1 MLNRLLHPD
10 RSLPWVDR
18 GGETQAELVASAHR
32 IAALLAG
39 RRGRI
44 VLSCR
49 HARSFVPGLF
59 GAWFAGALVELLPNI
74 QPGTLDRVD
83 ADADVACVL
92 HDVAERQ
99 DRSPKAIYLPAALA
113 EAAAPDAA
121 APDAAAPDERS
132 AAPAIAWPEVAV
144 CMSTSGT
151 TERPRIVGKT
161 LLQLVTE
168 IDVLAGQFPTARCVL
183 ATVPLSHFYGLLFG
197 VLLPLRLGARIV
209 SHDAL
214 LPADLAAIIERAS
227 VDLMVSTPAHLRAM
241 ASAEMPRGLRVASS
255 GARMP
260 ADLHLRLAT
269 ERGWHVTDV
278 LGSTETGGIATRS
291 HPMAAWTPL
300 PGVAVSAPGDQ
311 LIVESAWCDAGRAVI
326 DDRIELRPDGTFSY
340 LGRGSEVVKIAGK
353 RAHAAAIEATVLA
366 VPGVA
371 DAALLVHATAGREPR
386 VALAIV
392 TAPGA
397 GGAEPGREA
406 IAAAIRR
413 EFDAVFVPKVLKLVP
428 RIPRNERGKLDGDAL
443 RALLGLSD
451 ATTDRIALRRVAPG
465 HYSAYIPP
473 SLVFFRGHFDA
484 LAVLP
489 GAVLVERIV
498 WPAVQREWPALR
510 ALRGIRRLRF
520 RRPVYPDQQLAVTLS
535 HAAGRVGFEVT
546 CAAAPVATGQLVV
559 E

>member
-1 MLNRLLHPD
+1 MLDRLLHLD
-10 RSLPWVDR
+10 RNQPWVDR
-18 GGETQAELVASAHR
+18 GGETQGELVARGHQ

-83 ADADVACVL
+83 ADGDVAWVL

-99 DRSPKAIYLPAALA
+99 DRSAKAIYLPAALA
-113 EAAAPDAA
+113 GTAPAAPA
-121 APDAAAPDERS
+121 
-132 AAPAIAWPEVAV
+132 AIAWPEVAV
-144 CMSTSGT
+144 CMTTSGT

-161 LLQLVTE
+161 LAQLVTE
-168 IDVLAGQFPTARCVL
+168 IDVLAGQFPAARCVL

-214 LPADLAAIIERAS
+214 LPADLAAIIERES

-241 ASAEMPRGLRVASS
+241 AAAEMPRGLRVASS

-269 ERGWHVTDV
+269 DRSWHITDV

-300 PGVAVSAPGDQ
+300 PGVRVSAPGDQ
-311 LIVESAWCDAGRAVI
+311 LVVESAWCDGGRAVI

-340 LGRGSEVVKIAGK
+340 LGRGTEVVKIAGK

-371 DAALLVHATAGREPR
+371 DAALVVHAAAGREPR

-392 TAPGA
+392 TRPGSD
-397 GGAEPGREA
+397 GAAVGRDA

-413 EFDAVFVPKVLKLVP
+413 EFDAVFVPKVLKHVP
-428 RIPRNERGKLDGDAL
+428 RIPRTERGKLDGDAL
-443 RALLGLSD
+443 RALLGLAD
-451 ATTDRIALRRVAPG
+451 VTTDRIALRRVAPG
-465 HYSAYIPP
+465 HYAAYIPAN
-473 SLVFFRGHFDA
+473 LVFFRGHFDA

-489 GAVLVERIV
+489 GAALVERIV
-498 WPAVQREWPALR
+498 WPAVQLEFPGLR

-535 HAAGRVGFEVT
+535 RSADRVGFEVS
-546 CAAAPVATGQLVV
+546 CVALPVASGQLVV

>member
-1 MLNRLLHPD
+1 MLDRLLHPD
-10 RSLPWVDR
+10 RNQPWVDR
-18 GGETQAELVASAHR
+18 GGETQAELVARGHQ

-99 DRSPKAIYLPAALA
+99 DRSAKAIYLPAALA
-113 EAAAPDAA
+113 ETAPVAAAP
-121 APDAAAPDERS
+121 PPPS
-132 AAPAIAWPEVAV
+132 SIAWPEVAV
-144 CMSTSGT
+144 CMTTSGT
-151 TERPRIVGKT
+151 TERPRVVGKT
-161 LLQLVTE
+161 LAQLVTE
-168 IDVLAGQFPTARCVL
+168 IDVLAGQFPAARCVL

-214 LPADLAAIIERAS
+214 LPADLAAIIEREA

-241 ASAEMPRGLRVASS
+241 AAAEMPRGLRVATS

-269 ERGWHVTDV
+269 ERDWHITDV

-300 PGVAVSAPGDQ
+300 PGVQVSAPGDQ
-311 LIVESAWCDAGRAVI
+311 LVVESAWCDARRAVI

-340 LGRGSEVVKIAGK
+340 LGRGTEVVKIAGK

-371 DAALLVHATAGREPR
+371 DAALVLHAAAGREPR

-392 TAPGA
+392 SRPGP
-397 GGAEPGREA
+397 GGADVSRDA

-413 EFDAVFVPKVLKLVP
+413 EFDAVFVPKVLKRVP
-428 RIPRNERGKLDGDAL
+428 RIPRTERGKLDGDAL
-443 RALLGLSD
+443 RALLGLAD
-451 ATTDRIALRRVAPG
+451 ATTDRVALRRVAPG
-465 HYSAYIPP
+465 HYAAYIPAN
-473 SLVFFRGHFDA
+473 LVFFRGHFDA

-498 WPAVQREWPALR
+498 WPAVQLEFPALR

-520 RRPVYPDQQLAVTLS
+520 RRPVYPDQQLAVALS
-535 HAAGRVGFEVT
+535 RSAGRVGFEVS
-546 CAAAPVATGQLVV
+546 CAAAPVASGQLVV

>member
-1 MLNRLLHPD
+1 MLNRLLHPERDRPWAD
-10 RSLPWVDR
+10 RS
-18 GGETQAELVASAHR
+18 GETQAELVARGHQV
-32 IAALLAG
+32 AALLAG

-99 DRSPKAIYLPAALA
+99 DRSAKAIYLPDVLA
-113 EAAAPDAA
+113 GPPPADAEDRA
-121 APDAAAPDERS
+121 R
-132 AAPAIAWPEVAV
+132 AIAWPEVAV

-168 IDVLAGQFPTARCVL
+168 IDVLAGQFPAARCVL

-214 LPADLAAIIERAS
+214 LPADLAVILRRAS

-241 ASAEMPRGLRVASS
+241 AGADMPRGLRVASS

-260 ADLHLRLAT
+260 AELHLRLAT

-311 LIVESAWCDAGRAVI
+311 LVVESAWCDGGRAVI
-326 DDRIELRPDGTFSY
+326 DDRVELRPDGTFSY

-353 RAHAAAIEATVLA
+353 RAHAAAIEATVLS
-366 VPGVA
+366 VPGVG
-371 DAALLVHATAGREPR
+371 DAALIVHAAPGREPR
-386 VALAIV
+386 VAIAVV

-397 GGAEPGREA
+397 TGAEVGRDA

-413 EFDAVFVPKVLKLVP
+413 EFDAVFAPKLVKQVP
-428 RIPRNERGKLDGDAL
+428 RIPRTERGKLDADAL
-443 RALLGLSD
+443 RGLLGLAD
-451 ATTDRIALRRVAPG
+451 TTCDRVELRRVAPG
-465 HYSAYIPP
+465 DYTAYIPP
-473 SLVFFRGHFDA
+473 DLVFFRGHFDA

-489 GAVLVERIV
+489 GAALVERVV

-510 ALRGIRRLRF
+510 AMRGIRRLRF
-520 RRPVYPDQQLAVTLS
+520 RRPVYPDQRLGLTLS
-535 HAAGRVGFEVT
+535 HAAGHVGFEVV
-546 CAAAPVATGQLVV
+546 CAGAPVASGQLIV